1 MGRLYIFIFRN
12 NVHTLLSFGLWYPF
26 DCGMFFYK
34 YLFRNKWK
42 FKWGMRHG
50 NVLVI
55 CNWLYLWQIK
65 WWLAKDMIACLVIVK
80 TLIITSCIHHYR
92 VWNLPLK
99 CTSNQVRSLCWWFFL
114 GLLQWFMRSNLTLLP
129 KVPKEVDN
137 GVNKSILSSTHLEVS
152 NIDGWLG
159 YGPHHSLILYTHK
172 NPQSIY

>member
-1 MGRLYIFIFRN
+1 
-12 NVHTLLSFGLWYPF
+12 
-26 DCGMFFYK
+26 
-34 YLFRNKWK
+34 
-42 FKWGMRHG
+42 MRHG

-99 CTSNQVRSLCWWFFL
+99 CTSNQVRSLCWWFFR
-114 GLLQWFMRSNLTLLP
+114 GLLQWFMRSNLTLVP

-152 NIDGWLG
+152 NIEGWLG
-159 YGPHHSLILYTHK
+159 YGLIIHWFYIPTKSLNRFINLCEQSHIFFLIIMTILFIS
-172 NPQSIY
+172 P